1 VIDQVWQ
8 HIGNQKVHDD
18 ITLLILKQQWLVIG
32 HWSLVICPLSL
43 VEKLLHS
50 VGGGFSDIRVNTKC

>member
-32 HWSLVICPLSL
+32 QGTGNREQGTGNRELGTGNRKWAM
-43 VEKLLHS
+43 
-50 VGGGFSDIRVNTKC
+50 GNGQ